1 MRNKKYMLLA
11 LACSALLVALVL
23 GGCGQGNI
31 SSSSSKLGSGTE
43 IVNATGQKPS
53 GSSTSTSASS
63 IASTQ
68 ANAEQLRAAIN
79 LSEDY
84 RASFVH
90 GDKGAQFQ
98 QYIVLHDTESSASA
112 SNVIDGWDSSGNY
125 VAAHFVVNRDGSV
138 VQCVPLDKIAHHAG
152 YGDTGHNEQYGT
164 VDESRDDKVG
174 TKPIGDWASDYGMN
188 SYSVGIEMVHEGGGD
203 DYTEAQ
209 LEAVDKLVAYIDA
222 FFGTKSTIIDHKM
235 WRSGNSDT
243 SPEFAGYLANYRDH
257 GTHN

>member
-1 MRNKKYMLLA
+1 MSRMKTYILVALL
-11 LACSALLVALVL
+11 SVTLLVAFLL
-23 GGCGQGNI
+23 TGCGQGKS
-31 SSSSSKLGSGTE
+31 SSSSSKIGSGTE
-43 IVNATGQKPS
+43 IVNANGQK
-53 GSSTSTSASS
+53 STSFSSSASASS
-63 IASTQ
+63 VAAKAS
-68 ANAEQLRAAIN
+68 ADQLRAAIN

-98 QYIVLHDTESSASA
+98 KYIVLHDTESSASA
-112 SNVIDGWDSSGNY
+112 NNVIDGWDSAGKG

-138 VQCVPLDKIAHHAG
+138 VQCVPIDKIAHHAG
-152 YGDTGHNEQYGT
+152 FGDTGHNEQYGT

-174 TKPIGDWASDYGMN
+174 TTPIGDWASDYGMN

-209 LEAVDKLVAYIDA
+209 LDAVDKIIAYVDA

-243 SPEFAGYLANYRDH
+243 SDEFAGYLANYRDH
-257 GTHN
+257 GTHK